1 MSYIERVQAKLSPHE
16 NVLKVNENLFSTV
29 NALKTAIV
37 PLHTK
42 NEWIWHGRGREKNA
56 ARGDS
61 AS

>member
-42 NEWIWHGRGREKNA
+42 NEWIWHGRGRET
-56 ARGDS
+56 GQIG
-61 AS
+61 